1 MPDSGVPLNN
11 HQTQQGPTGS
21 VGAQLKPTTQLRYT
35 EQQAHWSASPSTASL
50 DSQPRTSSCPNTCV
64 SAQPGAGPRA
74 QHRSTLPQHPPP
86 WPSHAAAAPQPAL
99 TLGIHNTP
107 TQPSSLLSQAAA
119 AAAAEADK
127 SSAGRMFRR
136 MQTAGALS
144 SPQALAHASELWV
157 PPAQELTT
165 ASARPH
171 PGAPPV
177 PRSGRHLAQ
186 HPGAPV
192 PSALLAELQASTRI
206 SGGAAAPRAG
216 RADQRRASAALQRP
230 QQPQPANAGIAPR
243 VRPANL
249 VTRQLVMPDLSYSQ
263 HLLNLLA
270 VGAEQQAEGLGS
282 SSRMGVLGA
291 GPRAAA
297 LAAVEPGPVKA
308 QTPAL
313 CEVEEEARAEAG
325 LQRWSL
331 AVVNKQA
338 EQCCVCLDTMGE
350 GQTVRMLS
358 CGHRLHS
365 ACLRQYLHG
374 RHECVCPMC
383 RAVNA

>member
-1 MPDSGVPLNN
+1 
-11 HQTQQGPTGS
+11 
-21 VGAQLKPTTQLRYT
+21 
-35 EQQAHWSASPSTASL
+35 
-50 DSQPRTSSCPNTCV
+50 
-64 SAQPGAGPRA
+64 
-74 QHRSTLPQHPPP
+74 
-86 WPSHAAAAPQPAL
+86 
-99 TLGIHNTP
+99 
-107 TQPSSLLSQAAA
+107 
-119 AAAAEADK
+119 
-127 SSAGRMFRR
+127 MFRR

-157 PPAQELTT
+157 PPAQEVN
-165 ASARPH
+165 AAGARPH
-171 PGAPPV
+171 PGAAPV
-177 PRSGRHLAQ
+177 PPSGRYPAQ

-192 PSALLAELQASTRI
+192 PPALLAELLASTRI

-216 RADQRRASAALQRP
+216 RPGSAALQRP
-230 QQPQPANAGIAPR
+230 QQPQPANTGIAPR
-243 VRPANL
+243 ARPANL
-249 VTRQLVMPDLSYSQ
+249 VTRRLVMPDLSYSQ

-270 VGAEQQAEGLGS
+270 VGAEQQAEGPGS
-282 SSRMGVLGA
+282 SSRMGVVGA

-297 LAAVEPGPVKA
+297 LAAVEPGPVKT

-358 CGHRLHS
+358 CGHRLHC
-365 ACLRQYLHG
+365 ACLRRYLHG

-383 RAVNA
+383 RAISA

>member
-1 MPDSGVPLNN
+1 
-11 HQTQQGPTGS
+11 
-21 VGAQLKPTTQLRYT
+21 
-35 EQQAHWSASPSTASL
+35 
-50 DSQPRTSSCPNTCV
+50 
-64 SAQPGAGPRA
+64 
-74 QHRSTLPQHPPP
+74 
-86 WPSHAAAAPQPAL
+86 AAPVHPC
-99 TLGIHNTP
+99 
-107 TQPSSLLSQAAA
+107 
-119 AAAAEADK
+119 
-127 SSAGRMFRR
+127 GRY
-136 MQTAGALS
+136 
-144 SPQALAHASELWV
+144 P
-157 PPAQELTT
+157 
-165 ASARPH
+165 
-171 PGAPPV
+171 
-177 PRSGRHLAQ
+177 AQ

-192 PSALLAELQASTRI
+192 PPALLAELLASTRI

-216 RADQRRASAALQRP
+216 RAEQRPGPAALQRP
-230 QQPQPANAGIAPR
+230 QQPQPANTGIAPR
-243 VRPANL
+243 ARPANL
-249 VTRQLVMPDLSYSQ
+249 VTGRPVMPDLSYSQ

-282 SSRMGVLGA
+282 SSRLRGVFGA

-297 LAAVEPGPVKA
+297 LAGVEPGPVKA

-313 CEVEEEARAEAG
+313 CEVEEQARAEAG

-331 AVVNKQA
+331 AA

-383 RAVNA
+383 RAVSA